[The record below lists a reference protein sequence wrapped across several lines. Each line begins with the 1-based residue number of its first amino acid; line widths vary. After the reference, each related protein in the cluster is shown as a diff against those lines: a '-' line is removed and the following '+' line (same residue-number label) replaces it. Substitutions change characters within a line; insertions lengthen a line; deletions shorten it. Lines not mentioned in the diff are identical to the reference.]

1 MIFSFLTPSWPS
13 KRKIRILSI
22 FEKSRIAVN
31 YLLFLCQICSRDNLD
46 RKLQAQEL
54 ARIMDER
61 FACLH
66 PFSLLLFFL
75 FYSLFI
81 PKCLNVHAFA
91 AQTLWCFWDMW
102 RHLLKVATTACWLR
116 RDEQRLEGTVSG
128 VLFNVVHDLY
138 RETLMTGVCLAVLN
152 SSYLWDSNWIVK
164 RDQQLCPGLNASIA
178 LLVLRIWKDYLT
190 FSYYFTFDR
199 IVRVLVT
206 FYPRGH
212 FVMLIIR
219 NLNLISVQS

>member
-1 MIFSFLTPSWPS
+1 MKTWPFNNSWCFLVCFYHVNCVKNFYMAVIVHWSLKQKILLMYCHKSFNPGFIRTSSSYWWFSFLTPSWPS
-13 KRKIRILSI
+13 KRKIRFLSI

-61 FACLH
+61 FVCVH

-116 RDEQRLEGTVSG
+116 RDEQRLEGTVNG
-128 VLFNVVHDLY
+128 VLFNVVRDLY
-138 RETLMTGVCLAVLN
+138 RETLMTGVHVCLGVLSLSFSRN
-152 SSYLWDSNWIVK
+152 SNWNV
-164 RDQQLCPGLNASIA
+164 
-178 LLVLRIWKDYLT
+178 
-190 FSYYFTFDR
+190 
-199 IVRVLVT
+199 
-206 FYPRGH
+206 
-212 FVMLIIR
+212 
-219 NLNLISVQS
+219 